1 MLLHLLELASNKTL
15 AHDSET
21 LGRLAK
27 LQGKTMTLI
36 VKPLDQSV
44 TITPRAEGLEF
55 SSNDKVESDVTL
67 TATPNALVKIARS
80 GMEDANLAPGELE
93 MSGDPIVGQRFAQ
106 VIAQLDID
114 WQTLL
119 SEELGE
125 SQARF
130 VTFAA
135 SQAKNFADDSRHKFK
150 DFVNQLVTDD
160 MGIVADKQSVDSF
173 LDGVDTVRANAD
185 RLMIRIKR
193 LQDKL

>member
-55 SSNDKVESDVTL
+55 SSNDKVVSDVTL
-67 TATPNALVKIARS
+67 TVKIARS